1 VRGARWAALAVLVA
15 IGTGSVGCGSSSGPS
30 GTNIAIITPGTR
42 DDADWTTVTAAAV
55 KKVAAR
61 FHVRAVVV
69 DGGSGNVRAA
79 LERVAKHAQLI
90 VVPYAGDRA
99 VAMRVAAETK
109 VPTLVWGDPHALR
122 EGQVADVEWAAV
134 DGAYAAGTMAVHAA
148 VYRSAG
154 IVMCENAEPTEM
166 ATRYRM
172 AAAFVAGARA
182 QSKRVRLFYTR
193 VGEGGGP
200 VSDAQAKAATIRI
213 TLGGPMIKVPFENPD
228 PSGPDYL
235 AERGAEFIFPLCGPA
250 APGVMRGVIRADAEH
265 QFVGTVGDKALINR
279 ENDLLTSILI
289 HPELAIEQALRD
301 FRAKRFGARNY
312 RLEFANHGI
321 SLLRTGRTPGDA
333 FEAAVHRRAQ
343 IIRKLVQLPDVS
355 TEEALK
361 AYMAEQPS

>member
-1 VRGARWAALAVLVA
+1 MVRGARWAALAVIAA
-15 IGTGSVGCGSSSGPS
+15 IGPGLAGCGGDSGPK

-55 KKVAAR
+55 KRVATR
-61 FHVRAVVV
+61 RHVRAVVI
-69 DGGSGNVRAA
+69 DGSSGHVSAA
-79 LERVAKHAQLI
+79 LRRVAEHAQLI

-99 VAMRVAAETK
+99 AAMRAAADTD
-109 VPTLVWGDPHALR
+109 VPTLVWGDPHAQR
-122 EGQVADVEWAAV
+122 EGQVADVEWAGA

-154 IVMCENAEPTEM
+154 IVMCDNAEPLEM
-166 ATRYRM
+166 ANRYRM

-182 QSKRVRLFYTR
+182 QSKQVRLFYTR
-193 VGEGGGP
+193 VGDRGGP

-213 TLGGPMIKVPFENPD
+213 TLGGPMIKVPYTNPD

-265 QFVGTVGDKALINR
+265 QFVGTIGDKRLINE
-279 ENDLLTSILI
+279 ENDLLASILI
-289 HPELAIEQALRD
+289 HPEIAIEQALRD
-301 FRAKRFGARNY
+301 VRNGKFGNHAY

-343 IIRKLVQLPDVS
+343 IIDKLVGLPEAS

-361 AYMAEQPS
+361 AYMEGQG